1 MQEVIYTEKI
11 IKHCKVFFS
20 STIINNLFFNF
31 LFILNRKK
39 YLK

>member
-1 MQEVIYTEKI
+1 MQEIMYTEKVI
-11 IKHCKVFFS
+11 IKHCKVFFF

-39 YLK
+39 